1 MNPEA
6 LGNFSTK
13 SNLALFFFLS
23 FFLSLANMKEYL
35 SLQGASREARMLIK
49 SLSET
54 FVNFNSFRNVS
65 GVEEGGRCNFTD

>member
-1 MNPEA
+1 
-6 LGNFSTK
+6 
-13 SNLALFFFLS
+13 
-23 FFLSLANMKEYL
+23 MKEYL

-54 FVNFNSFRNVS
+54 FVNFNSFKNVS